1 MALRTRA
8 TMPGRWLE
16 ELTWPEAE
24 IWFRNNAVMLVPI
37 GAASKE
43 HGHHLP
49 LCTDYLL
56 ARGICDGVL
65 NELPVLSA
73 PVVSFGYYPAF
84 RHYPGS
90 QHLSPETFS
99 ALLHDVIGGFI
110 AQGLQHILVVNTG
123 ISTEPLVNVLLR
135 ELYEETGVR
144 VTAAHISRLGRAADN
159 VMEQDLG
166 GHGDEHETSLIQA
179 IAPEHIR
186 PGKAQTDYGHAREEP
201 DTVFYRPI
209 VFNPSPESGPDYSL
223 TGVRGDPTL
232 ATLEKGHASLKATVS
247 DIVDGLRKIWPE
259 ALAGQE

>member
-1 MALRTRA
+1 MAVDGHA
-8 TMPGRWLE
+8 KKPGRWLE
-16 ELTWPEAE
+16 ELTWPEADA
-24 IWFRNNAVMLVPI
+24 WFRRDAVMLVPI

-65 NELPVLSA
+65 EQLPVLSA

-90 QHLSPETFS
+90 QHLSPETFT
-99 ALLHDVIGGFI
+99 ALLRDVINGFI
-110 AQGLQHILVVNTG
+110 AQGLRHILVVNTG

-144 VTAAHISRLGRAADN
+144 VTATHISGLGRAMDDL
-159 VMEQDLG
+159 MEQELG

-179 IAPEHIR
+179 IAPDHIR
-186 PGKAQTDYGHAREEP
+186 TGKAQTDYGNVREEP
-201 DTVFYRPI
+201 DTVFYRPT
-209 VFNPSPESGPDYSL
+209 VFNPSPESGIDFSH

-232 ATLEKGHASLKATVS
+232 ATLEKGHASLAATVG

-259 ALAGQE
+259 ALAAQQ